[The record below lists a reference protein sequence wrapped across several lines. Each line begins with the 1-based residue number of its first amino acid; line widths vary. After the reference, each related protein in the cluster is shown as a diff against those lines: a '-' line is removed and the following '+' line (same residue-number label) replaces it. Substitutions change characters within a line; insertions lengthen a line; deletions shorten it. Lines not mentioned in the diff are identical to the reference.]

1 MILST
6 GITGILANAASAY
19 VYISIMDKNKGAWNE
34 DVDMKDDNEQ
44 RAYYSIT
51 NGSVSDPSHYLMF
64 TLYSSES
71 LSSTRLTNDTI
82 INHIGT
88 TTADYITYRITG
100 TPSYL
105 YAKTGYFTSTVYGS
119 YWA

>member
-1 MILST
+1 
-6 GITGILANAASAY
+6 
-19 VYISIMDKNKGAWNE
+19 MDKNKGAWNE

-51 NGSVSDPSHYLMF
+51 SGSVSDPSHYLML

-71 LSSTRLTNDTI
+71 LSSVRLTNDTM

-88 TTADYITYRITG
+88 TTSDYIVYRG
-100 TPSYL
+100 SGSYSYL
-105 YAKTGYFTSTVYGS
+105 YAKTGYFTSSANGNY
-119 YWA
+119 YA